1 MVIGLPPSNGA
12 TNDTV
17 SCAFPAETV
26 GCAGGSGT
34 RLGIT
39 TTEAGDAALGPFAFV
54 AVIVQVYDFPL
65 VRPATTIGEAA
76 PDAAPATPAFDD
88 THAAL

>member
-17 SCAFPAETV
+17 SSAFPAATV

-39 TTEAGDAALGPFAFV
+39 TTEAGDAYTFSELDRMFHNAGFSSSELHAIGPFPAS
-54 AVIVQVYDFPL
+54 VIL
-65 VRPATTIGEAA
+65 SHR
-76 PDAAPATPAFDD
+76 
-88 THAAL
+88 